1 MYSDMKSFVTGA
13 TGQDASYL
21 CEYLLSLGYQVHGM
35 IRASS
40 NIVQE
45 SKRLKL
51 CYSNPNFHTHYGD
64 MTDPLSLERIL
75 TQVMPDEVYNLAAQ
89 SHVRISFDVPQ
100 FTVQTDAV
108 GVINLLESMR
118 RVCPNARMYQASS
131 SEMFGLSCDADG
143 YQRET
148 TPLNPV
154 SPYGCSKVFAYNV
167 VRHYRR
173 AYGMHLSN
181 GILFNHESPRRGVDF
196 VTNKV
201 VKAAAMIAH
210 GKQDKLELGN
220 LDASRD
226 WGHAKDYVKVM
237 HAMLQLSEP
246 TDYVCSMME
255 THTVRELCELAFSYF
270 GLDYLDYVSTNPKYL
285 RAEELPYLK
294 GDSTKLRIELGWQ
307 PSYTFESM
315 IIEMCEHWTDEIN
328 GKESAR

>member
-1 MYSDMKSFVTGA
+1 
-13 TGQDASYL
+13 
-21 CEYLLSLGYQVHGM
+21 
-35 IRASS
+35 
-40 NIVQE
+40 
-45 SKRLKL
+45 
-51 CYSNPNFHTHYGD
+51 

-118 RVCPNARMYQASS
+118 RVCPKAKMYQASS

-270 GLDYLDYVSTNPKYL
+270 DLNYRDHVTLNPKYL

-294 GDSTKLRIELGWQ
+294 GDSTKLRAELGWQ

-328 GKESAR
+328 GKESTR

>member
-1 MYSDMKSFVTGA
+1 MKRGFVSGV
-13 TGQDASYL
+13 TGQDGSYL
-21 CEYLLSLGYQVHGM
+21 SELLLSLGYEVHGM
-35 IRASS
+35 TRASS
-40 NIVQE
+40 SMVQQ
-45 SKRLKL
+45 SPRLAK
-51 CYSNPNFHTHYGD
+51 CYGNPNFHTHYGD

-75 TQVMPDEVYNLAAQ
+75 REVMPDEVYNLAAQ

-118 RVCPNARMYQASS
+118 RVCPNARFYQASS
-131 SEMFGLSCDADG
+131 SEMFGLSVDEDG
-143 YQRET
+143 YQREG

-201 VKAAAMIAH
+201 VKGAAMIAH
-210 GKQDKLELGN
+210 GKQTGLELGN

-237 HAMLQLSEP
+237 HSMLQQADPS
-246 TDYVCSMME
+246 DYVCSMME
-255 THTVRELCELAFSYF
+255 THTVRELCEFVFGYF
-270 GLDYLDYVSTNPKYL
+270 GMDYRDHVTTNPKYL
-285 RAEELPYLK
+285 RSEELPYLK
-294 GDSTKLRIELGWQ
+294 GDSTRLRSELGWK
-307 PSYTFESM
+307 PTYTFESM
-315 IIEMCEHWTDEIN
+315 LTEMCEHWVDEIN
-328 GKESAR
+328 GVQSFR

>member
-1 MYSDMKSFVTGA
+1 MNKAFVSGC
-13 TGQDASYL
+13 TGQDGSYL
-21 CEYLLSLGYQVHGM
+21 SEYLLGLGYEVHGM

-75 TQVMPDEVYNLAAQ
+75 TQVMPDEV
-89 SHVRISFDVPQ
+89 
-100 FTVQTDAV
+100 
-108 GVINLLESMR
+108 
-118 RVCPNARMYQASS
+118 CPKAKMYQASS

-270 GLDYLDYVSTNPKYL
+270 DLNYRDHVTLNPKYL

-294 GDSTKLRIELGWQ
+294 GDSTKLRAELGWQ

-328 GKESAR
+328 GKESTR

>member
-1 MYSDMKSFVTGA
+1 MAQQSP
-13 TGQDASYL
+13 
-21 CEYLLSLGYQVHGM
+21 
-35 IRASS
+35 
-40 NIVQE
+40 
-45 SKRLKL
+45 RLAK
-51 CYSNPNFHTHYGD
+51 CYPNPNFHTHYGD

-75 TQVMPDEVYNLAAQ
+75 REVMPDEVYNLAAQ

-131 SEMFGLSCDADG
+131 SEMFGLSVDPDG
-143 YQRET
+143 YQREG

-201 VKAAAMIAH
+201 VKGAAMIVH
-210 GKQDKLELGN
+210 GKQVGLELGN

-237 HAMLQLSEP
+237 HSMLQQHNPS
-246 TDYVCSMME
+246 DYVCSMME
-255 THTVRELCELAFSYF
+255 THTVRELCEFVFGYF
-270 GLDYLDYVSTNPKYL
+270 GMDYRDHVTTNTKYL
-285 RAEELPYLK
+285 RSEELPYLK
-294 GDSTKLRIELGWQ
+294 GDSTRLRNELGWQ
-307 PSYTFESM
+307 PTYTFESM
-315 IIEMCEHWTDEIN
+315 LTEMCEHWVDELN
-328 GKESAR
+328 GLQSFR

>member
-1 MYSDMKSFVTGA
+1 MKAFVSGC
-13 TGQDASYL
+13 TGQDGSYL
-21 CEYLLSLGYQVHGM
+21 SEYLLGLGYEVHGM

-51 CYSNPNFHTHYGD
+51 CYSNPNFNTHYGD

-75 TQVMPDEVYNLAAQ
+75 TDVQPDEVYNLAAQ

-108 GVINLLESMR
+108 GVINLLESIR

-173 AYGMHLSN
+173 AYNMHLSN

-210 GKQDKLELGN
+210 GKQDVLELGN

-237 HAMLQLSEP
+237 HAMLQLNEP

-270 GLDYLDYVSTNPKYL
+270 DLNYRDHVTLNPKYL

-294 GDSTKLRIELGWQ
+294 GDSTKLRTELGWQ
-307 PSYTFESM
+307 PTYTFESM
-315 IIEMCEHWTDEIN
+315 IIEMCQHWTDEIN
-328 GKESAR
+328 GKESTR

>member
-1 MYSDMKSFVTGA
+1 MKRAFVSGVS
-13 TGQDASYL
+13 GQDGSYL
-21 CEYLLSLGYQVHGM
+21 SELLLSLGYEVHGI

-40 NIVQE
+40 SMAQQ
-45 SKRLKL
+45 SPRLAK
-51 CYSNPNFHTHYGD
+51 CYPNPNFHTHYGD

-75 TQVMPDEVYNLAAQ
+75 REVMPDEVYNLAAQ

-131 SEMFGLSCDADG
+131 SEMFGLSVDPDG
-143 YQRET
+143 YQREG

-201 VKAAAMIAH
+201 VKGAAMIVH
-210 GKQDKLELGN
+210 GKQVGLELGN

-237 HAMLQLSEP
+237 HSMLQQHNPS
-246 TDYVCSMME
+246 DYVCSMME
-255 THTVRELCELAFSYF
+255 THTVRELCEFVFGYF
-270 GLDYLDYVSTNPKYL
+270 GMDYRDHVTTNTKYL
-285 RAEELPYLK
+285 RSEELPYLK
-294 GDSTKLRIELGWQ
+294 GDSTRLRNELGWQ
-307 PSYTFESM
+307 PTYTFESM
-315 IIEMCEHWTDEIN
+315 LTEMCEHWVDELN
-328 GKESAR
+328 GLQSFR

>member
-1 MYSDMKSFVTGA
+1 MKRAFVTGV
-13 TGQDASYL
+13 TGQDGSYL
-21 CEYLLSLGYQVHGM
+21 SELLLSLGYEVHGM

-40 NIVQE
+40 SMVQQ
-45 SKRLKL
+45 SPRLAK
-51 CYSNPNFHTHYGD
+51 CYGNPNFHTHYGD

-75 TQVMPDEVYNLAAQ
+75 REVMPDEVYNLAAQ

-100 FTVQTDAV
+100 FTVHTDAV

-118 RVCPNARMYQASS
+118 RICPTARFYQASS
-131 SEMFGLSCDADG
+131 SEMFGLSVDADG
-143 YQRET
+143 YQREG

-201 VKAAAMIAH
+201 VKGAAMIAY
-210 GKQDKLELGN
+210 GKQVGLELGN

-237 HAMLQLSEP
+237 HSMLQQSEP
-246 TDYVCSMME
+246 SDYVCSMME
-255 THTVRELCELAFSYF
+255 THTVRELCEFVFGYF
-270 GLDYLDYVSTNPKYL
+270 GLDYRDHVTTNPKYL
-285 RAEELPYLK
+285 RSEELPYLK
-294 GDSTKLRIELGWQ
+294 GDSTRLRSELGWE
-307 PSYTFESM
+307 PTYTFESM
-315 IIEMCEHWTDEIN
+315 LTEMCEHWEDVIF
-328 GKESAR
+328 GVESTR

>member
-1 MYSDMKSFVTGA
+1 MKKAIITGV
-13 TGQDASYL
+13 TGQDGSYL
-21 CEYLLSLGYQVHGM
+21 AELLLSLGYEVHGI

-40 NIVQE
+40 SMIQQ
-45 SKRLKL
+45 SPRLFN

-64 MTDPLSLERIL
+64 MTDPLSLERVL
-75 TQVMPDEVYNLAAQ
+75 TEVMPDEVYNLAAQ
-89 SHVRISFDVPQ
+89 SHVRISFDMPQ
-100 FTVQTDAV
+100 FTVQTDGV

-118 RVCPNARMYQASS
+118 RVCQKARMYQASS
-131 SEMFGLSCDADG
+131 SEMFGLSVDADG
-143 YQRET
+143 YQREG

-201 VKAAAMIAH
+201 VKGAAMIAH
-210 GKQDKLELGN
+210 GKQKGLELGN

-237 HAMLQLSEP
+237 HAMLQLDEP

-255 THTVRELCELAFSYF
+255 THTVRELCEFVFQYF
-270 GLDYLDYVSTNPKYL
+270 GMDYRDHVTVNPKYL
-285 RAEELPYLK
+285 RSEELPYLK
-294 GDSTKLRIELGWQ
+294 GDSTKLRTELGWS
-307 PSYTFESM
+307 PTYTFESM
-315 IIEMCEHWTDEIN
+315 LTEMCEHWEDTIF
-328 GKESAR
+328 GVESHR

>member
-1 MYSDMKSFVTGA
+1 MKKALVSGV
-13 TGQDASYL
+13 TGQDGSYL
-21 CEYLLSLGYQVHGM
+21 SEYLLELGYEVHGM

-40 NIVQE
+40 SMVQQ
-45 SKRLKL
+45 SPRLRK
-51 CYSNPNFHTHYGD
+51 CYPNPNFHTHYGD

-75 TQVMPDEVYNLAAQ
+75 RLVMPDEVYNLAAQ

-108 GVINLLESMR
+108 GVINLLESIR
-118 RVCPNARMYQASS
+118 RICPFAKVYQASS

-143 YQRET
+143 YQRES

-167 VRHYRR
+167 ARHYRR
-173 AYGMHLSN
+173 AYGMHVSN

-201 VKAAAMIAH
+201 VKGAALIAF
-210 GKQDKLELGN
+210 GKADTLELGN

-237 HAMLQLSEP
+237 HSMLQRDLPS
-246 TDYVCSMME
+246 DYVCSMME
-255 THTVRELCELAFSYF
+255 THTVRELCEVVFSWF
-270 GLDYLDYVSTNPKYL
+270 GLDYRDHVMTNPKYL

-294 GDSTKLRIELGWQ
+294 GDSSLLRKELNWQ
-307 PSYTFESM
+307 PEYTFESM
-315 IIEMCEHWTDEIN
+315 IIEMCEHWKDELQGI
-328 GKESAR
+328 ESTR